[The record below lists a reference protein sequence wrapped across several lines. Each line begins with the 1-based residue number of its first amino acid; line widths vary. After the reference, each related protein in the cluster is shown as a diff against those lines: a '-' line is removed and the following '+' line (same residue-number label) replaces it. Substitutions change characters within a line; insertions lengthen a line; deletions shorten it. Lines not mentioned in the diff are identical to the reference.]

1 MIEDDGLELL
11 QTKKFYDTRPAAERF
26 KICLRM
32 KALSTCIAILVMA
45 YYLSTMMTK
54 RYSIGILE
62 AAVKKNSQYLIL
74 ILPIFV
80 GLSLIGGFILG
91 PYNPDYAY
99 FYKAIISV
107 ALFTIGRICKFG
119 TFIFDS

>member
-1 MIEDDGLELL
+1 MASDNGLEFL
-11 QTKKFYDTRPAAERF
+11 QTRNFIDTRPAAERF

-32 KALSTCIAILVMA
+32 KALSTCIAVLILS
-45 YYLSTMMTK
+45 YILSTMLTK
-54 RYSIGILE
+54 RYSISILE
-62 AAVKKNSQYLIL
+62 SAVRKNSQYLIL

-80 GLSLIGGFILG
+80 GLSIIGGLILG

-99 FYKAIISV
+99 FHKAIISV

-119 TFIFDS
+119 N

>member
-1 MIEDDGLELL
+1 
-11 QTKKFYDTRPAAERF
+11 
-26 KICLRM
+26 M
-32 KALSTCIAILVMA
+32 KALSTCIAILVIA

-107 ALFTIGRICKFG
+107 ALFTIGRICKLEILILTPSPRKG
-119 TFIFDS
+119 TQIRFFKRLSIHLSSLHHHYFP